1 MDKEWWAALID
12 AIVLAASLIAAE
24 LVEAELADLIVKVIV
39 AFQPVILGW
48 VVKTYA
54 ERKVAQ
60 VRGALERE
68 IRSLDR
74 KQG

>member
-1 MDKEWWAALID
+1 MGKEWWAALID
-12 AIVLAASLIAAE
+12 AIVLAVSLVAAE

-60 VRGALERE
+60 VRGIFERE
-68 IRSLDR
+68 IRTLD
-74 KQG
+74 KK

>member
-12 AIVLAASLIAAE
+12 AIVLAVSLVAAE

-60 VRGALERE
+60 VRGIFERE
-68 IRSLDR
+68 IRTLD
-74 KQG
+74 KK